1 MATSRHGGG
10 QLPRLQLD
18 QLLDELQLRI
28 DEVRGTRDRV
38 HSLLEAVLTV
48 GRELDLRQ
56 VLRRIVEAAV
66 VLVDAEYGALGV
78 IEQGERLAQFIPVGI
93 SVGEYE
99 EIGPLPRGHGVLGEL
114 IRHPEALRI
123 QELQDHPSSYGFPA
137 NHPPMHSFLGVPIRV
152 RDEVFGNLYLTE
164 KRGAKEFDGEDEA
177 VLSTLAV
184 AAGVA
189 IENARLYEEARR
201 RQRWIEASGEV
212 TNTLLSGAQEEE
224 VLGLMLD
231 RARSILRAD
240 LGTVALPAE
249 GADELRIALA
259 QGTAADLLQG
269 CTMPMKGTLSGA
281 AFTRVELAISED
293 VTKDPRVRD
302 SELPVNGLG
311 PAVAV
316 PLGTSDGLRG
326 VLLVGRE
333 AGGERFGPEETDALV
348 GFAGQAA
355 VAMELAQRR
364 RDAEQLALFEDRDR
378 IARDLHDLAIQRLF
392 ATGMTLQSAVR
403 FVTHEEGTER
413 LLRAVDDL
421 DETIK
426 IIRTTIF
433 GLRRHEHGPTAQ
445 GLRLRVLSQAKDS
458 VATLGFTP
466 VLRTEGLLD
475 TDVPA
480 PVADHL
486 VAVLGEALSNA
497 ARHAGASSVE
507 ITVIAGQGLVALT
520 VTDNGR
526 GLPAGGR
533 RSGLANIAERAGQLG
548 GELTLDPPAGGGTR
562 LVWRVPLD
570 RRAALGPGGRA
581 EQEDGPGG
589 GADGEDG
596 SAAGPGRG

>member
-1 MATSRHGGG
+1 MATSGQSGQRGGP
-10 QLPRLQLD
+10 LPRLQLD

-48 GRELDLRQ
+48 GRELDLAQ

-66 VLVDAEYGALGV
+66 ALVDAEYGALGV
-78 IEQGERLAQFIPVGI
+78 IGRGERLAQFIQVGI
-93 SVGEYE
+93 SVEQYE
-99 EIGPLPRGHGVLGEL
+99 RIGPLPRGHGVLGEV

-123 QELQDHPSSYGFPA
+123 ADLQDHPSSYGFPDA
-137 NHPPMHSFLGVPIRV
+137 HPPMRSFLGVPIRV
-152 RDEVFGNLYLTE
+152 REEVFGNLYLTE

-177 VLSTLAV
+177 VLQTLAV

-212 TNTLLSGAQEEE
+212 TNTLLSGAHEKE

-231 RARSILRAD
+231 RARKILRAD

-249 GADELRIALA
+249 GADGLRIVLA
-259 QGTAADLLQG
+259 QGSAAAELEGRTL
-269 CTMPMKGTLSGA
+269 PMKGTLSGA
-281 AFTRVELAISED
+281 AFTRVELAISDDMTE
-293 VTKDPRVRD
+293 DPRVHA
-302 SELPVNGLG
+302 SVLPARGLG

-316 PLGTSDGLRG
+316 PLGASDGLRG
-326 VLLVGRE
+326 VLLVARE
-333 AGGERFGPEETDALV
+333 VGGERFGPEEADALV

-355 VAMELAQRR
+355 VAMELAHRR
-364 RDAEQLALFEDRDR
+364 RDAEQLALYEERDR

-403 FVTHEEGTER
+403 FVTHAEGAER

-433 GLRRHEHGPTAQ
+433 GLRRHARGPAAQ
-445 GLRLRVLSQAKDS
+445 GLRLRVLSQVKDS
-458 VATLGFTP
+458 VAALGFTP
-466 VLRTEGLLD
+466 ALRTEGLLD

-497 ARHAGASSVE
+497 ARHAGASKVE
-507 ITVIAGQGLVALT
+507 VTVVAGQGLVALT
-520 VTDNGR
+520 VSDDGR
-526 GLPAGGR
+526 GVLRGGR
-533 RSGLANIAERAGQLG
+533 RSGLANIAERARELG

-570 RRAALGPGGRA
+570 PRAAPDPGGA
-581 EQEDGPGG
+581 
-589 GADGEDG
+589 AD
-596 SAAGPGRG
+596 A